1 MIARNASARRL
12 SSRTR
17 FRCLG
22 PKWVID
28 RMTRKQDRQK
38 GFLGR
43 LLHNEAGNVL
53 FMTAAFLIPLLGLV
67 GGGVDMSRLYL
78 AKTRLQQACDA
89 GALAGRK
96 AMANGT
102 WTTGTGSTNA
112 RAVNIFEANFNKN
125 GEYGSNAPT
134 YSFSEAAGVVTGTT
148 SVTMPMMVIKVLGI
162 TTKTLNVSCT
172 AKMEIPNTD
181 VMFVIDNTG
190 SMNCQVAHTGYTCP
204 GGSNGGVEDA
214 TAKMKGL
221 RSAIKCFYE
230 ALTKVNTAEP
240 CTYSGGTW
248 SSTNDPTATTYS
260 GTAQLRFGF
269 MPYSVNVNVGKLLPN
284 SYFPDAW
291 NYQSREPNYQTV
303 HAWAVTGSES
313 AVGGYS
319 SWSPSST
326 PSSYNNSSDFS
337 WGTIASTNQTV
348 GTTTYSYH
356 RTDTAAD
363 TSGECLGLN
372 NLSGSSSTLVAI
384 NDVPGTTY
392 LDAGTGTAP
401 TYPGSTQTIN
411 HTETDPRTVVGYRY
425 VWTKNGFSSKTCWL
439 EIGTSTYNRTRT
451 GTSTKPIAWT
461 DYNTITGWTYKQ
473 VSQNI
478 AGLKV
483 SGSTWNSAV
492 SLPLATANGA
502 SVTLSGST
510 SSTYIQTLANTSVA
524 WDGCIE
530 ERQTYQNT
538 NSSTISTSDWS
549 PIPATA
555 YDTDFTTVP
564 SSGTAGTQW
573 GPILP
578 NAVWARYTGGTDTTA
593 DVLTSSTLSRNYSY
607 SCPTEA
613 KKLQEWTASNLVT
626 YLSSLVAGGST
637 YHDIG
642 MVWGARFISPT
653 GIFASEN
660 ATTPSGQPIQR
671 HIVFMTDG
679 DTNTTTDQ
687 YSAYGVTWWDRR
699 QTSYAPSSTN
709 TDDIVNAR
717 LTALCSA
724 IKNQNITLWVVSYGG
739 GVNTA
744 TETRLQN
751 CATTPNAPGVAN
763 THFFSAT
770 DTPTLIAK
778 FQQIAAEIA
787 DLRLIS

>member
-190 SMNCQVAHTGYTCP
+190 SMNCQVAHSGYSC
-204 GGSNGGVEDA
+204 SNNGGVEDA

-230 ALTKVNTAEP
+230 ALTKVNTSEP

-291 NYQSREPNYQTV
+291 SYQSREPVYTTV
-303 HAWAVTGSES
+303 HAWTAGSES
-313 AVGGYS
+313 GISWG
-319 SWSPSST
+319 SWSSGPSLTSAGTYSGFSNISTGGGSSVTINGVSYTKSPSGKNSTTCPALNTMTPNTLLTYTDSNSLQTASLTSTST
-326 PSSYNNSSDFS
+326 PNYNVSPTSPDS
-337 WGTIASTNQTV
+337 VQTLN
-348 GTTTYSYH
+348 YSQDDDH
-356 RTDTAAD
+356 TA
-363 TSGECLGLN
+363 
-372 NLSGSSSTLVAI
+372 
-384 NDVPGTTY
+384 
-392 LDAGTGTAP
+392 
-401 TYPGSTQTIN
+401 
-411 HTETDPRTVVGYRY
+411 VGYRY
-425 VWTKNGFSSKTCWL
+425 NWSSSGGGSCRLQKSNNYNYTLTK
-439 EIGTSTYNRTRT
+439 T
-451 GTSTKPIAWT
+451 GSSTKPLTWT
-461 DYNTITGWTYKQ
+461 DYTTITGWTYRQ
-473 VSQNI
+473 VSHNI

-483 SGSTWNSAV
+483 SGSTWNNAV
-492 SLPLATANGA
+492 DLPLTTANGA

-555 YDTDFTTVP
+555 YDTDFTTIP

-593 DVLTSSTLSRNYSY
+593 DVVTSSTLSRNYSY

-717 LTALCSA
+717 LTALCTA

-739 GVNTA
+739 GVNTT

>member
-1 MIARNASARRL
+1 M
-12 SSRTR
+12 
-17 FRCLG
+17 
-22 PKWVID
+22 WVND
-28 RMTRKQDRQK
+28 RMARKQQAQK

-43 LLHNEAGNVL
+43 LLRNEAGNVL

-96 AMANGT
+96 AMDTGS
-102 WTTGTGSTNA
+102 WTTATQN
-112 RAVNIFEANFNKN
+112 RAINIFEGNFKKT

-134 YSFSEAAGVVTGTT
+134 YSFTESGGVVTGTT

-162 TTKTLNVSCT
+162 TTKTINVSCT
-172 AKMEIPNTD
+172 SKMEIPNTD

-190 SMNCQVAHTGYTCP
+190 SMNCQVAHSGYSCP
-204 GGSNGGVEDA
+204 GGDNGGVEDS

-230 ALTKVNTAEP
+230 ALAKIDTTEN
-240 CTYSGGTW
+240 CG
-248 SSTNDPTATTYS
+248 STPS
-260 GTAQLRFGF
+260 GTITAQIRFGF

-291 NYQSREPNYQTV
+291 NYQTRVPNYATV
-303 HAWAVTGSES
+303 QAWTAGSEG
-313 AVGGYS
+313 AIGWG
-319 SWSPSST
+319 SWSRT
-326 PSSYNNSSDFS
+326 PSGLTTD
-337 WGTIASTNQTV
+337 
-348 GTTTYSYH
+348 TTYSGWS
-356 RTDTAAD
+356 DIS
-363 TSGECLGLN
+363 TSGSSTITINGTTYTKRPTGLN
-372 NLSGSSSTLVAI
+372 NTTCLALNTLGTNMLTYTDNGSLQTATLTSTSTPTHPDTTQNLNYSQSDDHTAVGYKYRWSSSGSGSCRLQKS
-384 NDVPGTTY
+384 NNYTY
-392 LDAGTGTAP
+392 SL
-401 TYPGSTQTIN
+401 
-411 HTETDPRTVVGYRY
+411 
-425 VWTKNGFSSKTCWL
+425 
-439 EIGTSTYNRTRT
+439 TRT
-451 GTSTKPIAWT
+451 GSSTKPITWT
-461 DYNTITGWTYKQ
+461 PYSTITGWTYKQ
-473 VSQNI
+473 ASLNI

-483 SGSTWNSAV
+483 SGSTWNNAV
-492 SLPLATANGA
+492 NLPLAVANGA

-524 WDGCIE
+524 WGGCIE

-538 NSSTISTSDWS
+538 NSSTITTTDWS
-549 PIPATA
+549 PIPSTA
-555 YDTDFTTVP
+555 YDTDFNMVP
-564 SSGTAGTQW
+564 SSGTAGSQW
-573 GPILP
+573 GPMLP
-578 NAVWARYTGGTDTTA
+578 NAVWARYDASWNDTTA
-593 DVLTSSTLSRNYSY
+593 DVVSSSTLSRNYSY

-613 KKLQEWTASNLVT
+613 KKLQVWSTAASLET
-626 YLSSLVAGGST
+626 YLGSLVAGGNT

-660 ATTPSGQPIQR
+660 AATPSGQPIQR

-679 DTNTTTDQ
+679 DTMTRTDN

-709 TDDIVNAR
+709 TDNIVNSR
-717 LTALCSA
+717 LTALCTA

-739 GVNTA
+739 GTNTA

-751 CATTPNAPGVAN
+751 CASTPNTPGAAN
-763 THFFSAT
+763 THYFNAT
-770 DTPTLIAK
+770 DTATLIAK
-778 FQQIAAEIA
+778 FQQIASEIA